1 MKWTKIPG
9 NELDTIIAHDRQK
22 RVRIAY
28 SKSIVTLF
36 FIVEFDWKQPS
47 NKSASWS
54 SRKCVYIAGTR
65 MNFL

>member
-36 FIVEFDWKQPS
+36 LLWNLIENNQATNRLAGHRV
-47 NKSASWS
+47 NAS
-54 SRKCVYIAGTR
+54 I
-65 MNFL
+65 